1 MINHERTLFDI
12 WADISYNYW
21 KILDTGVPIS
31 EHTREMTVLL
41 RELKSKAEE
50 VKNESSKDL

>member
-1 MINHERTLFDI
+1 MSENVRTLFDI

-21 KILDTGVPIS
+21 KILQMGVPIS

-41 RELKSKAEE
+41 KELKNKVEE
-50 VKNESSKDL
+50 ITNESITNF